1 MNFAKK
7 LKLTISIAVLAS
19 LASCNN
25 NSNSLNTSSRTRDS
39 NIQDSLK
46 NISVNCS
53 FFGQGLYRSYE
64 LLTIDHDTIAIY
76 QHGEVDKI
84 IINGNYKIDKSRRRY
99 TEDILDSLRKDKNRS
114 FFELNNIPPPIQY
127 PQVSKEIKKYLQ
139 GKGLNLNLK
148 KIQQYQN
155 VFYFFG
161 TDEHANFT
169 QHFYKYDNLA
179 GRIDTL
185 GWIGHTSQ
193 SEIVGFVLWDFL
205 SDGYIDLIVF
215 SECKDRIGC
224 YGVDCITTFP
234 NCKHLKN

>member
-7 LKLTISIAVLAS
+7 IRFTISIAVFVN
-19 LASCNN
+19 LASCSN
-25 NSNSLNTSSRTRDS
+25 NSNSLNTSSRTRDL

-53 FFGQGLYRSYE
+53 FFGQGLFRSYE

-84 IINGNYKIDKSRRRY
+84 IINENYKIDKSRRRY
-99 TEDILDSLRKDKNRS
+99 TKDVLDSLRKDKNQTV
-114 FFELNNIPPPIQY
+114 FELNNIPPPIQY
-127 PQVSKEIKKYLQ
+127 SQVSKEIKKNIQ
-139 GKGLNLNLK
+139 DKGLNPNLK
-148 KIQQYQN
+148 KIQQHQN

-161 TDEHANFT
+161 TLDHVNST
-169 QHFYKYDNLA
+169 QHFYKYDNLTD
-179 GRIDTL
+179 RIDTL
-185 GWIGHTSQ
+185 GWVGHTSQ
-193 SEIVGFVLWDFL
+193 SEILGFVLWDFR
-205 SDGYIDLIVF
+205 SDGYIELVVF

-234 NCKHLKN
+234 NCKRLEN